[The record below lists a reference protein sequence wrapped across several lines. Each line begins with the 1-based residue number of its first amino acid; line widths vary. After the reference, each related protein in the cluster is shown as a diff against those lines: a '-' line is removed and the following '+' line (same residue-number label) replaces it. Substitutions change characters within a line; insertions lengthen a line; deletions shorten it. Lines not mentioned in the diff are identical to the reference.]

1 MERTMAESER
11 TRTRERDAPALDSYE
26 KQLRARAEFQD
37 RQMMG
42 PVVIRST
49 DREFQLTRQAH
60 LKYYLDPTSF
70 KDTPLQDWLVF
81 VNDVKKHSGKHRHQ
95 GGLVIYVIEG
105 RGYSIVDDE
114 RVEWEAGDLL
124 LLPIK
129 PNGVVHQH
137 FNHAPG
143 EPCVWIAFCHMPIMD
158 YVAMEMTQIE
168 VMPEFKDG

>member
-1 MERTMAESER
+1 MAESER
-11 TRTRERDAPALDSYE
+11 TRTRERETPALDSYE
-26 KQLRARAEFQD
+26 KQLRARKEFQD
-37 RQMMG
+37 RQIMG

-81 VNDVKKHSGKHRHQ
+81 INDVKKHSGKHRHQ

-143 EPCVWIAFCHMPIMD
+143 EPCLWIAFIYMPIMD
-158 YVAMEMTQIE
+158 SVSMEMTQIE
-168 VMPEFKDG
+168 AMPEFRDG

>member
-1 MERTMAESER
+1 MAESER
-11 TRTRERDAPALDSYE
+11 TRTREREAPTLDSYE
-26 KQLRARAEFQD
+26 KQLRARREFQD
-37 RQMMG
+37 RQVIG
-42 PVVIRST
+42 PVVVRST

-81 VNDVKKHSGKHRHQ
+81 INDVKKHSGKHRHQ

-105 RGYSIVDDE
+105 CGYSIVDDE

-129 PNGVVHQH
+129 PDGVVHQH
-137 FNHAPG
+137 FNHTPG
-143 EPCVWIAFCHMPIMD
+143 EPCLWIAFIYMPIMD
-158 YVAMEMTQIE
+158 HVSMEMTQIE
-168 VMPEFKDG
+168 AMPEFTAG

>member
-1 MERTMAESER
+1 MAENER
-11 TRTRERDAPALDSYE
+11 TRTREREAPNLDSYE
-26 KQLRARAEFQD
+26 RQLRARAEFQD
-37 RQMMG
+37 RQLVG

-49 DREFQLTRQAH
+49 DREFTVTRQAN
-60 LKYYLDPTSF
+60 LKYYLDPMTY

-81 VNDVKKHSGKHRHQ
+81 VNDVKRHSGKHRHQ

-105 RGYSIVDDE
+105 RGYSVVDDE
-114 RVEWEAGDLL
+114 RIEWEAGDLL

-143 EPCVWIAFCHMPIMD
+143 EPCLWIAFVHMPIMD
-158 YVAMEMTQIE
+158 SVSMEMTQIE
-168 VMPEFKDG
+168 ALPEFRER

>member
-1 MERTMAESER
+1 MAERER
-11 TRTRERDAPALDSYE
+11 TRIRERAAPALDSYE
-26 KQLRARAEFQD
+26 KQLRARKDFQD
-37 RQMMG
+37 RQLMG
-42 PVVIRST
+42 AVVIRST
-49 DREFQLTRQAH
+49 DRKFDLTRQAH
-60 LKYYLDPTSF
+60 LKYYLDSQTF

-105 RGYSIVDDE
+105 RGYSVVDDE
-114 RVEWEAGDLL
+114 RIEWEAGDLL

-129 PNGVVHQH
+129 PEGVVHQH

-158 YVAMEMTQIE
+158 YVSMEMTQIE
-168 VMPEFKDG
+168 AMPEFKEG